1 MHPRWPFVADRLSQQ
16 AVRDVKPF
24 PVSSCWN
31 GAVVFNSAPFLF
43 GSNSPDTPSTTR
55 NLWRRGW
62 RRLMMVCSL
71 PLTCCPD
78 TDESASDGFAQSSPP
93 VELPLQF
100 RPSNIEACDHS
111 EAFLPSYDLHR
122 LYADIEARP
131 RILMNPAVQ
140 VAYVDKWYHWN
151 NVILRYPIVKWW
163 TSQCVL

>member
-1 MHPRWPFVADRLSQQ
+1 M
-16 AVRDVKPF
+16 
-24 PVSSCWN
+24 
-31 GAVVFNSAPFLF
+31 VF
-43 GSNSPDTPSTTR
+43 
-55 NLWRRGW
+55 
-62 RRLMMVCSL
+62 SL

-111 EAFLPSYDLHR
+111 EAFLLSYDLHR
-122 LYADIEARP
+122 LYADIEGRP